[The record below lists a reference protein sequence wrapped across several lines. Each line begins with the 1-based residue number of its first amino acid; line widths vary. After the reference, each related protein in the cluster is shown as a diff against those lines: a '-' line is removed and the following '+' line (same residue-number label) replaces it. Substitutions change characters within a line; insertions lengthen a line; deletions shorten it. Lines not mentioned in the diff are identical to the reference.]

1 MVESGQ
7 RVVIV
12 TGSTVGIGRAIV
24 AEFVADGWA
33 VVVNAR
39 NADDVATVSS
49 ELAAEGGAVLG
60 IPTDV
65 TDPDAVRAM
74 VERTTTELG
83 PIDTLV
89 NNAGIPGPRVFA
101 QDVEAQEFLDVLRV
115 NLWGAFL
122 CAKYVIP
129 TMIERGE
136 GGRIINMTGGG
147 AASDRPLRGGISY
160 ASSKAGVEGMTRN
173 LALELSRFGIT
184 VNAIQPG
191 RIASRGFPQLEAD
204 VRRGVPFASAEPAGR
219 LAVWLTSDEAAEIT
233 GETIDAQRWDAE
245 RQTG

>member
-1 MVESGQ
+1 MAEAP

-12 TGSTVGIGRAIV
+12 TGSTVGIGRTI
-24 AEFVADGWA
+24 AEEFASNGWA

-39 NADDVATVSS
+39 NAGDVDTVSAAI
-49 ELAAEGGAVLG
+49 AAEGGAVLG

-65 TDPDAVRAM
+65 TDPDAVHAM
-74 VERTTTELG
+74 VERTESELG

-101 QDVEAQEFLDVLRV
+101 QDVEAHEFLEVVRV

-122 CAKYVIP
+122 CAKYVLP
-129 TMIERGE
+129 RMIERG
-136 GGRIINMTGGG
+136 GGGHIINMTGGG

-173 LALELSRFGIT
+173 LALEVSRFGIT

-191 RIASRGFPQLEAD
+191 RIASRGFPQLDDD
-204 VRRGVPFASAEPAGR
+204 VRRGVPFVSAEPAGR
-219 LAVWLTSDEAAEIT
+219 LAVWLTSEEAAEIT
-233 GETIDAQRWDAE
+233 GETIDAQGWDAE
-245 RQTG
+245 RRAG